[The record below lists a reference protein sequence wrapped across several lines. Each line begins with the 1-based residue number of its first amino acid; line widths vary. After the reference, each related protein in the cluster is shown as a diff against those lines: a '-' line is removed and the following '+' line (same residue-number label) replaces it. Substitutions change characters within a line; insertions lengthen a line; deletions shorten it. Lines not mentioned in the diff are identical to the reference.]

1 MKLKFSTKIASV
13 LFMLAVAL
21 LFAEPYQSDEFAL
34 TGLAL
39 PAGMG
44 GIRSV
49 GEWDGLSALA
59 NPASI
64 NQNDAISIAVT
75 GGTQWSGL
83 VDIAQIGIA
92 LPGGNIGYA
101 AAISFNG
108 GDGIPITQL
117 QYPDEPLSDDNRP
130 IITAYKSH
138 HTISGDIAAAKRWHK
153 LAIGVSAKFVHKK
166 IPDISAVGFSASA
179 GVLYE
184 LSSKIQIGALAH
196 DISTYQLFWNDNTH
210 ETGMPSL
217 SIGAS
222 YRTALF
228 SKLTLGFSAEGNY
241 GIDEK
246 LGFLR
251 AGVCATYAGI
261 VSFALGTEDGAFR
274 TGAEV
279 NISRYSIGASGG
291 YHSSLGET
299 YNVSLKYR
307 FSQ

>member
-1 MKLKFSTKIASV
+1 MKFSTKVASV
-13 LFMLAVAL
+13 LLMLTAAL

-34 TGLAL
+34 SGLAL

-49 GEWDGLSALA
+49 GEWDGLAALA

-64 NQNDAISIAVT
+64 NHNEAIAIAVT

-83 VDIAQIGIA
+83 IDIAQIGIA
-92 LPGGNIGYA
+92 LPGENIGYA
-101 AAISFNG
+101 AAVSFNV

-130 IITAYKSH
+130 IITEFKTH
-138 HTISGDIAAAKRWHK
+138 HTISGALAVAKRWHK
-153 LAIGVSAKFVHKK
+153 LAIGVSAKVVHKK
-166 IPDISAVGFSASA
+166 IPALSAIGFSVSA

-184 LSSKIQIGALAH
+184 LSSEIQIGTIAH
-196 DISTYQLFWNDNTH
+196 DISTYQLFWDDNTR

-217 SIGAS
+217 SIGGT
-222 YRTALF
+222 YRTDVL

-279 NISRYSIGASGG
+279 NISRYAIGASGG

-299 YNVSLKYR
+299 YNVSLKYS